1 MPRTLPF
8 LHALL
13 VGLALPT
20 CADVTRVA
28 TPPRAGINAAYPGNR
43 APLRPEP
50 LVRLA
55 PGAVRAGGWLATQV
69 RLELDGMVGHLEEV
83 SPWCVYSTS
92 AWTARDGKGRQG
104 WEELPYWL
112 KGYAALAYV
121 SGDRTAI
128 ANARKWI
135 DAILASQ
142 RPDGYFGPE
151 QNRGQVDV
159 WPNMLALWALRTHAD
174 ATGDARVVPFMQ
186 RYFRWMAAQPDAR
199 FLPGS
204 WQKQRGADNLEVIYW
219 LYGKTGEPWLL
230 DLAERNH
237 RRTDDWT
244 SHVASWHGVNMAQ
257 GWRGPAQYW
266 QQSGDPRFL
275 AASVRNYNEMRQKFG
290 QVPGGM
296 YGADENVRAGYTGPR
311 QGTETC
317 AFVEMMY
324 SHEELARITGDTLWA
339 DRCEDV
345 AFNSFPASMTPDLK
359 ALHYLTAPNQVQL
372 DQSNKSPMVQNGGDM
387 MSYSPY
393 EKYRCCQHNVGFGWP
408 YFVQNLW
415 AATRDNGLAALLYA
429 PSSVTARVAGAD
441 VRVSLA
447 TTYPFSDAL
456 RFRVQ
461 ASARTRFPLYLRVP
475 GWCAAPT
482 VAINGKPARGAGR
495 GGWIRIER
503 PWRTGDGVDLRLPMR
518 ITTTTWKGNRNT
530 VSVNR
535 GPLTYSLR
543 ISEEWSRYA
552 DNKRPWACWEARP
565 GSPWNYGLVIDPA
578 NPGNSVRVVPANW
591 GRIRPG
597 VGRYG
602 FPVPG
607 GQPFEANSAPVALVA
622 TARRIPEWKQ
632 EANGMVGEVRAGPIR
647 SASRLEQVSLI
658 PMGCARLRITAFPR
672 IGSGPAARDWGQ
684 EGPGPRASF
693 CCPFDTI
700 SALDDGLVPK
710 SSNDQSVPRFT
721 WWDHRGGVE
730 WISNEYAK
738 PTQVGWTEVYWFDD
752 EPTGECRVPASWRVL
767 WYDGKEWRPVEGA
780 AAAGVARNRFNRVTF
795 KPVAARGIRVEVELQ
810 SKYSGGVLEWRTGK

>member
-1 MPRTLPF
+1 MPRTVL
-8 LHALL
+8 LASALL
-13 VGLALPT
+13 LGLSAT
-20 CADVTRVA
+20 AHADITRVA

-55 PGAVRAGGWLATQV
+55 PGSVRASGWLATQV

-83 SPWCVYSTS
+83 SPWCVYATS
-92 AWTARDGKGRQG
+92 AWTSPDGKGGQG

-112 KGYAALAYV
+112 KGYVALAYV
-121 SGDRTAI
+121 SGDHAAI
-128 ANARKWI
+128 TNARKWI
-135 DAILASQ
+135 ESVLASQ

-151 QNRGQVDV
+151 QNRAEIDV

-174 ATGDARVVPFMQ
+174 ATGDPRVVPFMQ
-186 RYFRWMAAQPDAR
+186 RYFRWMSQQPDSR

-219 LYGKTGEPWLL
+219 LYGKTGEAWLL

-244 SHVASWHGVNMAQ
+244 AHVASWHGVNMAQ

-266 QQSGDPRFL
+266 QQSGDAKHL
-275 AASVRNYNEMRQKFG
+275 AASVRDYNEMRQKFG

-296 YGADENVRAGYTGPR
+296 YGADENCRAGYTGPR
-311 QGTETC
+311 QGTECC

-324 SHEELARITGDTLWA
+324 SHEELARITGNTAWA

-415 AATRDNGLAALLYA
+415 AATRDNGLAAVLYA
-429 PSSVTARVAGAD
+429 PSTVSARVGASE
-441 VRVSLA
+441 VTVSLA
-447 TTYPFSDAL
+447 TGYPFSDSL
-456 RFRVQ
+456 RFHIR
-461 ASARTRFPLYLRVP
+461 APRPSPFPLYLRVP
-475 GWCAAPT
+475 GWCLSPS
-482 VAINGKPARGAGR
+482 VAINGRPTRVRGK
-495 GGWIRIER
+495 GGWIRIAR
-503 PWRTGDGVDLRLPMR
+503 TWRTGDVVDLRLPME
-518 ITTTTWKGNRNT
+518 ITATVWKGNRNT

-535 GPLTYSLR
+535 GPLTYSLK
-543 ISEEWSRYA
+543 IAENWSRYS
-552 DNKRPWACWEARP
+552 DRNRPWACWEARP
-565 GSPWNYGLVIDPA
+565 GSAWNYGLVIDPA
-578 NPGNSVRVVPANW
+578 NPGRSVRPAVSRSLQTRPGSDSRALPVPA
-591 GRIRPG
+591 
-597 VGRYG
+597 
-602 FPVPG
+602 
-607 GQPFEANSAPVALVA
+607 GQPFEANAAPVSLVA
-622 TARRIPEWKQ
+622 TARRIPGWKQ
-632 EANGMVGEVRAGPIR
+632 EANGMVGEVRLGPIKSS
-647 SASRLEQVSLI
+647 SALEKVTLI
-658 PMGCARLRITAFPR
+658 PMGCARLRITAFPM
-672 IGSGPAARDWGQ
+672 IGTGQGANDWGQ
-684 EGPGPRASF
+684 EPPVPTASF
-693 CCPFDTI
+693 SCPFDTVT
-700 SALDDGLVPK
+700 ALNDGLVPN

-730 WISNEYAK
+730 WISNQFTK

-752 EPTGECRVPASWRVL
+752 EPTGQCRVPASWRVL
-767 WYDGKEWRPVEGA
+767 WFDGKEWRPVEGA
-780 AAAGVARNRFNRVTF
+780 TAAGVARNRFNRVSF
-795 KPVAARGIRVEVELQ
+795 KPVSTLGIRLEAELQ
-810 SKYSGGVLEWRTGK
+810 PKYSGGVLEWRTGK